1 MLRNLV
7 LSEIITQVTLLLQ
20 LIKNNL
26 CTKGKLSAPKR
37 LKCGC
42 NDCFYTIIAVQCL
55 SYRELERVYK
65 LHLHIVLAP

>member
-1 MLRNLV
+1 M
-7 LSEIITQVTLLLQ
+7 
-20 LIKNNL
+20 
-26 CTKGKLSAPKR
+26 SAPKR

-65 LHLHIVLAP
+65 LHLHIILAP